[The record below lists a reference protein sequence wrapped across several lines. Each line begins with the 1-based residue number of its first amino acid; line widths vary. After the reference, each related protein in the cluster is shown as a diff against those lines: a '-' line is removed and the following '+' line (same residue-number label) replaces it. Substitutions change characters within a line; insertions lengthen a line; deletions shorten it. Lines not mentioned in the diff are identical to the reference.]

1 MYSVLQHLALTN
13 NYWISHSTEYKKQSL
28 SQVKISH
35 GTIKAFKAILNSELL
50 CSSLI
55 WGNANKKTEGHL
67 KNFLSVSSSFSSF
80 FFFLIFIRDNLVA
93 VILLEDDQYSFIGEG
108 FTNQNQNKRRKTE
121 QRNWEFWTSEC
132 VHFLGIIVKRKI
144 KWQNLCFCQVQDMLT
159 QNMAPWH
166 IE

>member
-1 MYSVLQHLALTN
+1 MYYVLQHLALTN

-80 FFFLIFIRDNLVA
+80 FFLFSFMRDNLVA
-93 VILLEDDQYSFIGEG
+93 FILLEDDQYSFIGC
-108 FTNQNQNKRRKTE
+108 TNQNQNKRRKTE
-121 QRNWEFWTSEC
+121 QRNRILNFRMCSLFRYYCKKENW
-132 VHFLGIIVKRKI
+132 
-144 KWQNLCFCQVQDMLT
+144 
-159 QNMAPWH
+159 MAKSLLL
-166 IE
+166 

>member
-1 MYSVLQHLALTN
+1 MYYVLQHLALTN

-80 FFFLIFIRDNLVA
+80 FFFFFSFIRDNLVA
-93 VILLEDDQYSFIGEG
+93 LILLEDDQYSFIGEEI
-108 FTNQNQNKRRKTE
+108 R
-121 QRNWEFWTSEC
+121 
-132 VHFLGIIVKRKI
+132 IKI
-144 KWQNLCFCQVQDMLT
+144 KEEKPSKETENFELQNVFT
-159 QNMAPWH
+159 F
-166 IE
+166 